1 MDGKEER
8 RARTGGM
15 MWQRAA
21 ANLDGRA
28 ETAAPN
34 GLRVVASKT
43 RREKGSTRRRC
54 AARKS
59 TPKIGFV
66 TAAKMNVQRK
76 VRKPK
81 LRVRVTV
88 PQEAMAFP
96 LAPVS
101 GNPEEGDDE
110 EWGRTLTAAPV
121 STKNCI
127 FDLASWRKIRPPT
140 ALS

>member
-15 MWQRAA
+15 MLQRAA

-34 GLRVVASKT
+34 GLRVAASKT
-43 RREKGSTRRRC
+43 RQEKGSTRRRC

-59 TPKIGFV
+59 TPKIGFE
-66 TAAKMNVQRK
+66 TAAKMKVQRK

-88 PQEAMAFP
+88 PQEAIVFP
-96 LAPVS
+96 SALVS
-101 GNPEEGDDE
+101 GKPE
-110 EWGRTLTAAPV
+110 
-121 STKNCI
+121 
-127 FDLASWRKIRPPT
+127 
-140 ALS
+140 